1 MLLIVLIL
9 IYVILLHIQLI
20 LLLLGLKQ
28 RDKLIKNQEQLLTMQ
43 DAIIDSKYRLFIN
56 DVNLIK
62 KT

>member
-43 DAIIDSKYRLFIN
+43 DAIIDSKYRLFI
-56 DVNLIK
+56 DYVNLIK